1 MDSDSWIRIIL
12 LILLILGAAYC
23 AASEISYA
31 SVNKIRMKNYA
42 DNGDDRA
49 KKAMYISNNFD
60 QALTTILIGNN
71 LTHIGFASLAT
82 LISTQLWGIE
92 SVKYTTIVATVIV
105 FLVSEMIPKS
115 YAKANNVKIALAV
128 SGSLSALMKVSSP
141 IASLF
146 MFIGHK
152 LSKLFPEA
160 QEPAITEE
168 EFYDI
173 IETAKEEGILDSG
186 KQELVNS
193 ALDFDG
199 ITVGDILTVREDI
212 VALDIDS
219 TQEEILKKIR
229 TQKYSR
235 LPVYKGSIDNII
247 GILQVRK
254 FLKLYIRHDVFDVR
268 SLLLEPHFISKKAP
282 IDDVLKEMSNKKLH
296 ISIVVDDLGK
306 TLGVVT
312 VEDILEELVGEIWDE
327 EDVVNE
333 KFIKLGGDRYEISGN
348 LTVLDAFNRMGH
360 ECGNDETGKKT
371 VSQWVRE
378 HLDGVPCEG
387 SSFSYQNLEVSIL
400 HVDSGR
406 ITKVIMK
413 LLPENL

>member
-1 MDSDSWIRIIL
+1 M
-12 LILLILGAAYC
+12 GAAYC

-31 SVNKIRMKNYA
+31 SINKIRIKNYA
-42 DNGDDRA
+42 DNGDKRA
-49 KKAMYISNNFD
+49 KTAMYISNNFD

-82 LISTQLWGIE
+82 LISTQLWGVE
-92 SVKYTTIVATVIV
+92 SVKYTTIVVTVIV
-105 FLVSEMIPKS
+105 FLISEMIPKS
-115 YAKANNVKIALAV
+115 YAKANNVKLSLAV
-128 SGSLSALMKVSSP
+128 SGSLFTLMKVFLP
-141 IASLF
+141 ITSLF
-146 MFIGHK
+146 MFISRR
-152 LSKLFPEA
+152 LSKLFPES

-173 IETAKEEGILDSG
+173 IETAEEEGILDRG

-199 ITVGDILTVREDI
+199 VTVGDILTAREDI

-219 TQEEILKKIR
+219 KQEEILEKIK

-235 LPVYKGSIDNII
+235 LPVYKGNIDNII
-247 GILQVRK
+247 GILQIRK
-254 FLKLYIRHDVFDVR
+254 FLKLYIKHDVFDVR

-282 IDDVLKEMSNKKLH
+282 IDDILKEMSNKKLH

-333 KFIKLGGDRYEISGN
+333 KFLKLGGDRYEISGD
-348 LTVLDAFNRMGH
+348 LTVADSFIRMGYQCDK
-360 ECGNDETGKKT
+360 EEICRKT
-371 VSQWVRE
+371 IGQWARE
-378 HLDGVPCEG
+378 HFNSMPYEG
-387 SSFSYQNLEVSIL
+387 DSFHYQNLEVSIL
-400 HVDSGR
+400 HIDSGR
-406 ITKVIMK
+406 ITKVIVK
-413 LLPENL
+413 LLAENL

>member
-1 MDSDSWIRIIL
+1 MDSDSWIQIIL
-12 LILLILGAAYC
+12 LVLLIMGAAYC

-42 DNGDDRA
+42 ENGDNRA

-60 QALTTILIGNN
+60 QALTTLLIGNN

-82 LISTQLWGIE
+82 LISTQLWGVE
-92 SVKYTTIVATVIV
+92 SVKYTTIAATVIV
-105 FLVSEMIPKS
+105 FLFSEMIPKS
-115 YAKANNVKIALAV
+115 YAKVNNLKIALAV
-128 SGSLSALMKVSSP
+128 SGSLSALMKIFSP
-141 IASLF
+141 VASLF
-146 MFIGHK
+146 MFIGHI
-152 LSKLFPEA
+152 LSKLFPER

-168 EFYDI
+168 ELYDI
-173 IETAKEEGILDSG
+173 IEAAKEEGVLDTN

-193 ALDFDG
+193 AFYFDG
-199 ITVGDILTVREDI
+199 ITAGDILTLRENI

-219 TQEEILKKIR
+219 TQEEILKKIQ

-254 FLKLYIRHDVFDVR
+254 FLKLYIKHDVFNVR
-268 SLLLEPHFISKKAP
+268 DLLLEPHFISKEAP
-282 IDDVLKEMSNKKLH
+282 IDDILKEMSNKKLH

-327 EDVVNE
+327 EDAVYE
-333 KFIKLGGDRYEISGN
+333 KFS
-348 LTVLDAFNRMGH
+348 
-360 ECGNDETGKKT
+360 
-371 VSQWVRE
+371 
-378 HLDGVPCEG
+378 
-387 SSFSYQNLEVSIL
+387 
-400 HVDSGR
+400 
-406 ITKVIMK
+406 
-413 LLPENL
+413 